1 MKATK
6 LLVLGMAV
14 CAPCLAQAQGGWYA
28 GLDVGAARSDA
39 EIDEYAFFGETTDR
53 ASSDT
58 TGFRLR
64 GGYRFGRFF
73 AMELTYVDFGQF
85 ESHFDPDD
93 CPNGAA
99 GPCPVDVRTSVNGI
113 VANFVGILPLGEH
126 WFLNARAGLGNIK
139 IDTRAV
145 GAIDLDNSTDNDSL
159 SYGIGGGY
167 RFNDHWEVLFD
178 YSGFDQFDLGLT
190 LSGDFGA
197 YNLGETTMTSL
208 GVNYRW

>member
-1 MKATK
+1 MKMTK
-6 LLVLGMAV
+6 LLVLGLMS
-14 CAPCLAQAQGGWYA
+14 CAPCLAHAQGGWYA

-53 ASSDT
+53 ASGST

-85 ESHFDPDD
+85 ENHFDPND
-93 CPNGAA
+93 CPNGAP
-99 GPCPVDVRTSVNGI
+99 GPCPVDVRTSVSGL
-113 VANFVGILPLGEH
+113 VGNFVGILPLGEH
-126 WFLNARAGLGNIK
+126 WFLDARAGFGNIK
-139 IDTRAV
+139 IDTRAI
-145 GAIDLDNSTDNDSL
+145 GALNVDNSSDNDSF

-167 RFNDHWEVLFD
+167 RFDDHWEVLFD

-190 LSGDFGA
+190 MSGAFGA